1 MTILRVGLVGVLAC
15 ACVPLF
21 AQAQR
26 AKDKSNADDST
37 AMAVLVD
44 VVVRDK
50 HGKPVTDLQAEDFEL
65 REDDIKQTLGSFTRV
80 SRGAGIGINVG
91 LREPGTTL
99 ITPPGSAEAN
109 DTSGSASAQTQA
121 DTTPA
126 ATALVF
132 DALSAD
138 AVAMCQKAATHY
150 LPLSGALGAR
160 VGVFTTEPI
169 VRALQT
175 YTDDPTLVRRAV
187 QRVQP
192 TSTIPKEA
200 QQEQIDALRE
210 RRTQLDALQATTETV
225 QAGGPGGLGTAGS
238 IGQLEQE
245 RRLVRSQLQMVQAF
259 DTLDRDHRGYGTTA
273 ALYAVVRSLVEMP
286 GRKTVVFF
294 SEGLPASPTLH
305 TQLQS
310 VIETANRFNVTVY
323 AIDANGLRAVSG
335 TQDIRKEIEDAGQQR
350 MRQLSMATDTA
361 DEPLTRIVER
371 TEDRLRLD
379 SQSGLARLSEETGGF
394 LFRDTNDLSQAFQRI
409 DEDIRFHYLLTY
421 APTNQSFDGKFR
433 TIAVKVARP
442 GVDVYARKGYRAL
455 RMAAAAPVLDYEA
468 AGLAALDSPRVPHEF
483 AFTTG
488 VFSFPEPDRPGLSP
502 LVVRLTTD
510 ALTYAR
516 DASTHSYTGEAAI
529 IVRFK
534 NAKGEVVE
542 KVSQQYHLTG
552 HIDELE
558 AARHGEILFYRQPDL
573 PPGVYTVEALV
584 YDTVGAR
591 ASVKVSTLEI
601 PAASPDR
608 ARLSSL
614 VLVRKVEHV
623 RSESRQ
629 PDNPLYV
636 GDLLL
641 YPSTGEPFSRTSDRE
656 LTFYYT
662 AWPRRTSSNASH
674 PLTASLELRRNG
686 RMLATIPVDLGNT
699 DTHGR
704 IQQLSRL
711 PLRPLSDGTYELA
724 IALHDEGQSVER
736 STFFTVT
743 P

>member
-1 MTILRVGLVGVLAC
+1 MKPLRLVVVGLLVC
-15 ACVPLF
+15 APFAYAF
-21 AQAQR
+21 AQARAQQR
-26 AKDKSNADDST
+26 QPSDDST
-37 AMAVLVD
+37 AVAVLVD

-50 HGKPVTDLQAEDFEL
+50 HGKPVTDLQAEDFEIK
-65 REDDIKQTLGSFTRV
+65 EDNVAQTLGSFTRV
-80 SRGAGIGINVG
+80 SRGAGIGVNIG

-99 ITPPGSAEAN
+99 VTPPGTPDEGDA
-109 DTSGSASAQTQA
+109 ASTQA
-121 DTTPA
+121 QKDTTPA
-126 ATALVF
+126 VTALVF

-138 AVAMCQKAATHY
+138 GVAMCQKAATHY
-150 LPLSGALGAR
+150 LPLSGTMGAR
-160 VGVFTTEPI
+160 VGVFITEPV

-175 YTDDPTLVRRAV
+175 YTDDPILLRHAV
-187 QRVQP
+187 ERVQP
-192 TSTIPKEA
+192 TSTLSREE
-200 QQEQIDALRE
+200 QQERIDALRE
-210 RRTQLDALQATTETV
+210 RRTQLDALQATTESV
-225 QAGGPGGLGTAGS
+225 QAGGPGGLGTSGS
-238 IGQLEQE
+238 IGQLEME

-259 DTLDRDHRGYGTTA
+259 DSLDRDHRGYGTTG
-273 ALYAVVRSLVEMP
+273 ALYAVVQSLVEMP

-310 VIETANRFNVTVY
+310 LIEMANRFNVTVY
-323 AIDANGLRAVSG
+323 AVDANGLRAVSG
-335 TQDIRKEIEDAGQQR
+335 TQDVRKEVEDAGHLR
-350 MRQLSMATDTA
+350 MRQLSMNADTV

-421 APTNQSFDGKFR
+421 APTNQAFDGTFR
-433 TIAVKVARP
+433 TIAVKVSRP

-455 RMAAAAPVLDYEA
+455 RMAPTAPVLDYEA
-468 AGLAALDSPRVPHEF
+468 AGLAALDKPRVPHDF

-488 VFSFPEPDRPGLSP
+488 VFSFPEPNRPGLSP

-510 ALTYAR
+510 TLTYAR
-516 DASTHSYTGEAAI
+516 EAASNSYTGEVDI

-534 NAKGEVVE
+534 NSKGDVVE

-552 HIDELE
+552 HLSELE
-558 AARHGEILFYRQPDL
+558 GAKHGEILFYRQPDL

-584 YDTVGAR
+584 YDTVGTR
-591 ASVKVSTLEI
+591 ASARVSTLEI
-601 PAASPDR
+601 PKPSPDR

-623 RSESRQ
+623 KNEARQ

-636 GDLLL
+636 GDVLL
-641 YPSTGEPFSRTSDRE
+641 YPNTGEPFSRAADRE
-656 LTFYYT
+656 LTFYYA
-662 AWPRRTSSNASH
+662 AWPRKSSTQ
-674 PLTASLELRRNG
+674 PPTAHLELRRNG
-686 RMLATIPVDLGNT
+686 QVLANIPVALGSADGN
-699 DTHGR
+699 GR

-711 PLRPLSDGTYELA
+711 PLRPLSEGTYELA
-724 IALHDEGQSVER
+724 IVLDDAGQPVER
-736 STFFTVT
+736 STFFTVN